1 VTVATPKVISF
12 LLPTLGGGGAER
24 VALTLAK
31 AFIVRG
37 HEVDLVVMERRGELL
52 DAVPSGVRIVDLNVK
67 RMRNLIPPLVR
78 YLRERGPD
86 AIQISMWPLTVT
98 GILAAR
104 VSRVPM
110 RVVVSDHVAYS
121 APFLNSRQLRL
132 LSWSARL
139 IYPLADRRVVVS
151 ERGADDLAALTGIAR
166 SRFDVV
172 YNPID
177 VPQPIAATEEAEH
190 AWRGPGRR
198 IISAGT
204 LKPQKNHALLLR
216 AFARMQDRDVQLM
229 ILGEGPLRPDLERL
243 VADLGIG
250 DRVAMPGFR
259 VDPWPYLASAEMFAL
274 SSDYEGYPLALA
286 EAMHAGLRIVST
298 DCVSGPSE
306 MLDGGHFGKLVP
318 VSDERALAE
327 AMGEALRLPHS
338 PELVRER
345 AENVSG
351 AGVVDQYL
359 DLLIGSQ

>member
-1 VTVATPKVISF
+1 VTAATSKVIAF
-12 LLPTLGGGGAER
+12 LLPNLGGGGAER

-31 AFIVRG
+31 AFIGRG
-37 HEVDLVVMERRGELL
+37 QEVDLVVMERTGELL
-52 DAVPSGVRIVDLNVK
+52 DAVPAGVRIVDLGVK
-67 RMRNLIPPLVR
+67 RMRGVIPPLIR
-78 YLRERGPD
+78 YLRQRRPD
-86 AIQISMWPLTVT
+86 AIQISMWPLTIM
-98 GILAAR
+98 GIIAAR
-104 VSRVPM
+104 LSRVPM

-132 LSWSARL
+132 LGWSARL
-139 IYPLADRRVVVS
+139 IYPLADHRVVVS

-166 SRFDVV
+166 SRLEVV

-177 VPQPIAATEEAEH
+177 VPRTIASSDVAER

-198 IISAGT
+198 IISTGA

-216 AFARMQDRDVQLM
+216 TFARLQEKDVQLV
-229 ILGEGPLRPDLERL
+229 ILGEGPLRAELERL
-243 VADLGIG
+243 AADLGIA

-259 VDPWPYLASAEMFAL
+259 VDPWPYLASAEMFVL

-306 MLDGGHFGKLVP
+306 MLDGGRFGKLVP
-318 VSDERALAE
+318 VGDERALAE
-327 AMGEALRLPHS
+327 AIEEGLRRPHS
-338 PELVRER
+338 PDLVRER
-345 AENVSG
+345 AQSVSG